1 MEPGVLGQTLAL
13 QTSLAGDPPHPT
25 FTWRTRLG
33 GRKHDW
39 REGAGLE
46 ARGLSLLLRGALETP
61 RSPPPRPEGWSPSW
75 LPFSKT
81 SSLGQVSKV

>member
-1 MEPGVLGQTLAL
+1 MEPGILGQTLAP
-13 QTSLAGDPPHPT
+13 QTFLAGDAHPP

-46 ARGLSLLLRGALETP
+46 GRGLSLLIRGALGTP
-61 RSPPPRPEGWSPSW
+61 RSQQPRPERWSPSQ

-81 SSLGQVSKV
+81 SSQVSKV